1 MPAGKGKK
9 GGKGKKAVAAATSP
23 LADSVLRHLP
33 PEVLGE
39 IAFHLHGFKASDK
52 FAGARAGRVFKMGD
66 LGLGYYVDDGQ
77 PTSTA
82 LLPLAATC
90 TEMRAAVLPVLLPIA
105 KLVLR
110 LAREEAVRLQTLSAS
125 WHNGYGYS
133 DEIAA
138 VSTLAA
144 RRLVRAGKFAKLCG
158 LKESAEELQRVLLP
172 TGDGTRDQCRLKLK
186 ECFEKGIATN
196 IKMLHEFDS
205 NPAGM
210 ANECEHEMFE
220 KLCGGSLPVSK
231 DYKARFRSLMFNL
244 KDEKNPDFILSV
256 VMGAVHVNDLAT
268 MDVKE
273 MASSEA
279 KKQREKWR
287 ENAKMALMDEK
298 SYNNY
303 TGKVAQDGI
312 LRCPKC
318 KSWKTEYFEVQTR
331 SADEPTTKKCFC
343 NSVRRHPPPATR
355 RRAPPPAARGP
366 PPTAHV

>member
-1 MPAGKGKK
+1 MKPKPAGAAVKTEAQDPAPRPAPAPA
-9 GGKGKKAVAAATSP
+9 GGAEVKPEVKPEAAAAP
-23 LADSVLRHLP
+23 LTVEPSGA
-33 PEVLGE
+33 G
-39 IAFHLHGFKASDK
+39 G
-52 FAGARAGRVFKMGD
+52 AGAGA
-66 LGLGYYVDDGQ
+66 
-77 PTSTA
+77 STA
-82 LLPLAATC
+82 TP
-90 TEMRAAVLPVLLPIA
+90 
-105 KLVLR
+105 
-110 LAREEAVRLQTLSAS
+110 
-125 WHNGYGYS
+125 
-133 DEIAA
+133 
-138 VSTLAA
+138 
-144 RRLVRAGKFAKLCG
+144 
-158 LKESAEELQRVLLP
+158 RVLLP
-172 TGDGTRDQCRLKLK
+172 TGDNTRDQCRLKLK

-231 DYKARFRSLMFNL
+231 EYKARFRSLMFNL

-343 NSVRRHPPPATR
+343 NAVRRRPPPAAR
-355 RRAPPPAARGP
+355 RRAPPPAARRP
-366 PPTAHV
+366 PPTTDGPPLARAQCNYRWKFC

>member
-1 MPAGKGKK
+1 M
-9 GGKGKKAVAAATSP
+9 S
-23 LADSVLRHLP
+23 
-33 PEVLGE
+33 
-39 IAFHLHGFKASDK
+39 
-52 FAGARAGRVFKMGD
+52 
-66 LGLGYYVDDGQ
+66 
-77 PTSTA
+77 
-82 LLPLAATC
+82 
-90 TEMRAAVLPVLLPIA
+90 
-105 KLVLR
+105 
-110 LAREEAVRLQTLSAS
+110 
-125 WHNGYGYS
+125 N
-133 DEIAA
+133 
-138 VSTLAA
+138 
-144 RRLVRAGKFAKLCG
+144 
-158 LKESAEELQRVLLP
+158 VLLP

-231 DYKARFRSLMFNL
+231 EYKARFRSLMFNL

-343 NSVRRHPPPATR
+343 NAVRRRPPPAAR
-355 RRAPPPAARGP
+355 RRAPPPAARRHRP
-366 PPTAHV
+366 RLTARRSRAHSATTGGSSAERRPARWWDLRL